1 MKHKAK
7 IEKGK
12 PVFVNRDRFMKDLEN
27 REGKDV
33 YISITTPKSKRSDQQ
48 NRYYWG
54 VVVKILA
61 DELGYFSYEMHE
73 LLRIKFLKR
82 ELILNEVIYTIGSST
97 TKLNTKEME
106 IYLENIRRWAA
117 IELNILIPLPNEIDY
132 D

>member
-1 MKHKAK
+1 MKHRAK

-12 PVFVNRDRFMKDLEN
+12 PIFVNRDRFMKDLEN
-27 REGKDV
+27 HEGKDV
-33 YISITTPKSKRSDQQ
+33 YISITVPKSKRSDQQ

-54 VVVKILA
+54 VVVKILS
-61 DELGYFSYEMHE
+61 DELGYFSDEMHE

-82 ELILNEVIYTIGSST
+82 ELVLNEVIYTIGSST
-97 TKLNTKEME
+97 TKLSTKEME
-106 IYLENIRRWAA
+106 EYLEDIRRWAA